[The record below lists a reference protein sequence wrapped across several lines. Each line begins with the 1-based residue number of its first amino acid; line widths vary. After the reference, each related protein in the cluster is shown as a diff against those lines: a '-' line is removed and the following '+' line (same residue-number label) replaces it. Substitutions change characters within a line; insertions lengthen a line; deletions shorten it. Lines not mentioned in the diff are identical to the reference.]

1 MSERTATLAVVNIDM
16 CLLLDMCLFLFSISF
31 IIFTVSYMIHGF
43 PMVVIMS
50 GKSFNSLSNIII
62 VKFQYKWPQ
71 TRNKYNIYIYA
82 YVKSH
87 HRNDIR
93 FTKIKTSLQT
103 ISASLIS
110 RKNESLIF
118 NITRDNAKYTLNIQ

>member
-1 MSERTATLAVVNIDM
+1 MSERTTTLAVVNIDM

-71 TRNKYNIYIYA
+71 TRNKYKIYISA